1 MAHEVPLTEIKDFV
15 SRYISQW
22 PEIFL
27 VDISIGTNSNKVSV
41 FLDGDNG
48 ITIDRC
54 AEVNRALYKFV
65 ENEEIFSGD
74 NFSLEVSSPG
84 IDRPLKLQ
92 RQYLKNIGRTVEVI
106 RTDMTRETGKLVMA
120 DEEKLLIEK
129 EVKPGKKQSEKIE
142 MDIPFGDIKQV
153 KVLVKF

>member
-84 IDRPLKLQ
+84 IERPLKLQ